1 MKKKLVLLGGGHAHV
16 CVLKSLTLVAPQ
28 PFNEVEVTLIS
39 PYARQIYSGMLAGWV
54 AGHYAIEQCVIPLPP
69 LAAHADV
76 RFHQSAVTRID
87 FSRNLVVCEDGQE
100 IPFDLLSIDTGPV
113 ANLSIIPGLAEH
125 AIPIRPIESFIDAY
139 AALVGDI
146 GRRSARGERTR
157 VAVIGAGAG
166 GVELAMAMQY
176 RFRNQNVGISLIP
189 ATLPAPDALPGNM
202 GPRLAR
208 IMRKRGIVVLAG
220 QEAAKVTPTGV
231 QLASG
236 AIVEAEYMIAAT
248 GASAAAWPRLSGLIT
263 DKDGFILV
271 NEQLQSVSHL
281 NVFAAGDCAT
291 MEHHASPKSA
301 FYAVKAG
308 PPLNENLRRALRGDT
323 LQRYLPQMRPLY
335 LISAGN
341 KYAIGSWGKLAW
353 QGGWVWWWKDVMDRR
368 FVGKYSLPIS

>member
-16 CVLKSLTLVAPQ
+16 YVLKSLTLLAPQ

-39 PYARQIYSGMLAGWV
+39 PCARQVYSSMLPGWV

-76 RFHQSAVTRID
+76 RFRQGAVTRID
-87 FSRNLVVCEDGQE
+87 FSRRLVICEDGQE

-113 ANLSIIPGLAEH
+113 ANLTIIPGLAEH
-125 AIPIRPIESFIDAY
+125 AIPIQPIESFIDTY

-146 GRRSARGERTR
+146 GRRNTHSERTR
-157 VAVIGAGAG
+157 IALIGTGADA
-166 GVELAMAMQY
+166 VELALAMQY
-176 RFRNQNVGISLIP
+176 RFRNQNVGISLVP
-189 ATLPAPDALPGNM
+189 APLPVPDALPGSI

-208 IMRKRGIVVLAG
+208 IMRERGIMVLTG

-236 AIVEAEYMIAAT
+236 AIVEADYMIAAT
-248 GASAAAWPRLSGLIT
+248 GVSAAAWPRLSGLIT
-263 DKDGFILV
+263 DRDGFILV
-271 NEQLQSVSHL
+271 NQQLQSVSHL

-323 LQRYLPQMRPLY
+323 LQRYAPPTRPLY
-335 LISAGN
+335 LIGAGN
-341 KYAIGSWGKLAW
+341 KCAIGSWGKLAW
-353 QGGWVWWWKDVMDRR
+353 QGGWVWWWKDVIDRR
-368 FVGKYSLPIS
+368 FVRKHSL

>member
-1 MKKKLVLLGGGHAHV
+1 MKKKLVLLGGGHAHMY
-16 CVLKSLTLVAPQ
+16 VLKSLTWVAPQ

-39 PYARQIYSGMLAGWV
+39 PYARQFHSGMLPGWV

-76 RFHQSAVTRID
+76 RFHQSAATRID
-87 FSRNLVVCEDGQE
+87 FLRNLVVCGDGQE

-113 ANLSIIPGLAEH
+113 ANLAIIPGLADH
-125 AIPIRPIESFIDAY
+125 AIPFRPIESFIDSY
-139 AALVGDI
+139 AALLGDI
-146 GRRSARGERTR
+146 GRRNTRGERTR
-157 VAVIGAGAG
+157 IALIGAGAD

-176 RFRNQNVGISLIP
+176 RFRNQNVGISIIP
-189 ATLPAPDALPGNM
+189 AAIPAHDPLPDSI
-202 GPRLAR
+202 GPRLTR
-208 IMRKRGIVVLAG
+208 IMRERGIVVLAG

-248 GASAAAWPRLSGLIT
+248 GVSAAAWPQLSGLIT
-263 DKDGFILV
+263 NEDGFILV
-271 NEQLQSVSHL
+271 NQQLQSLSHL

-291 MEHHASPKSA
+291 MEHHASTKSGVD
-301 FYAVKAG
+301 AVKAG

-323 LQRYLPQMRPLY
+323 LQRYVPQARPLY

-353 QGGWVWWWKDVMDRR
+353 QGAWVWWWKDVIDRH
-368 FVGKYSLPIS
+368 FVSKHSLPIA